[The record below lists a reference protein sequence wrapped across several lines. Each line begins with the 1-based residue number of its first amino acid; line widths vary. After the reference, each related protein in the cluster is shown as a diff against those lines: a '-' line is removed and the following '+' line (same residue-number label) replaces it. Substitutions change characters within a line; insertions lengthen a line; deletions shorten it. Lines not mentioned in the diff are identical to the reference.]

1 MVDRTS
7 GVPAFRQVAADLRE
21 KITAGQYAPGSQL
34 PSERDLVET
43 YGVSRPT
50 IRDAVN
56 VLRTEGIVVAEHG
69 RGVFV
74 RPPASIQRI
83 SRNRLS
89 REARERNEGA
99 FLADAAALGFT
110 PSSSVKVNFEA
121 ADNRTAGYLDI
132 EPGDEVTVR
141 DRVMRANGLVVQ
153 LAVSRLPRA
162 LTRGTAI
169 EEVDTG
175 KGGAYARL
183 EEAGH
188 LIGRFAE
195 HVGARMPTPQE
206 ASALQVTPGVP
217 VITVTRV
224 AYGQDG
230 KPLEMNDMVL
240 PADRYELSYE
250 WEAD

>member
-1 MVDRTS
+1 MVDRRS

-21 KITAGQYAPGSQL
+21 KISAGQYAPGERL
-34 PSERDLVET
+34 PSERELVDT

-56 VLRTEGIVVAEHG
+56 VLRTEGIVTAEHG

-74 RPPASIQRI
+74 RPPSSIQRL
-83 SRNRLS
+83 SRSRLS
-89 REARERNEGA
+89 RAARERNQGA
-99 FLADAAALGFT
+99 FLADAASRGFT
-110 PSSSVKVNFEA
+110 PSTSVKIRFEQ
-121 ADNRTAGYLDI
+121 ADDRTADHLAID
-132 EPGDEVTVR
+132 PGDEVTVR
-141 DRVMRANGLVVQ
+141 DRVMRANGLVAQ
-153 LAVSRLPRA
+153 LAVSRLPRT

-175 KGGAYARL
+175 PGGAYARL

-188 LIGRFAE
+188 VIASFVE
-195 HVGARMPTPQE
+195 HVGARMPTPDE
-206 ASALQVTPGVP
+206 ATTLQLDEGTP

-230 KPLEMNDMVL
+230 TPLEMNDMVL
-240 PADRYELSYE
+240 AANIYEVSYE
-250 WEAD
+250 WLAD